1 MTEKAVTQSERKTMK
16 TFLLLIISSVI
27 AAGVLPSLPAKIV
40 LSALVLTAALTQ
52 AARSAPVGVE
62 HESGFY
68 LIRERRRIT
77 TGRALR
83 RLGRK
88 ILGGWL
94 FPDARRP
101 VRA

>member
-1 MTEKAVTQSERKTMK
+1 MK
-16 TFLLLIISSVI
+16 TFLLLIISSVV

-40 LSALVLTAALTQ
+40 LSAIVLMAALTQ
-52 AARSAPVGVE
+52 AAHRAPVGCE
-62 HESGFY
+62 HDTGFY
-68 LIRERRRIT
+68 LVRTRRRST

-83 RLGRK
+83 RVGRK
-88 ILGGWL
+88 FLMGWL

>member
-1 MTEKAVTQSERKTMK
+1 MK

-52 AARSAPVGVE
+52 AARSAPVGLE
-62 HESGFY
+62 HETGFY
-68 LIRERRRIT
+68 LFR
-77 TGRALR
+77 TGRRMPHARVLLR
-83 RLGRK
+83 AGRK
-88 ILGGWL
+88 MLITWL
-94 FPDARRP
+94 LSDARRP

>member
-1 MTEKAVTQSERKTMK
+1 MTEKAVTQSERKIMK

-52 AARSAPVGVE
+52 AARSAPVGYQDE
-62 HESGFY
+62 KGFH
-68 LIRERRRIT
+68 LVRARRRVT
-77 TGRALR
+77 KGRALVR
-83 RLGRK
+83 VGRK
-88 ILGGWL
+88 ILVGWL

>member
-1 MTEKAVTQSERKTMK
+1 MK
-16 TFLLLIISSVI
+16 TFLLLIISSVV

-52 AARSAPVGVE
+52 AARCAPVGLE
-62 HESGFY
+62 HETGFY
-68 LIRERRRIT
+68 LIRSRPRMT
-77 TGRALR
+77 AGRALR
-83 RLGRK
+83 KMLV
-88 ILGGWL
+88 GWR